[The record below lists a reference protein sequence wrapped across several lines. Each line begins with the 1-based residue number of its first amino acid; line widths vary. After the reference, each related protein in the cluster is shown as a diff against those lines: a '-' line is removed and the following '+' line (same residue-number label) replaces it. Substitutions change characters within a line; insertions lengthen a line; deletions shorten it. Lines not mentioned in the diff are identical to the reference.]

1 MISQNDNAY
10 LEGLSEGWNPI
21 QTYWQNPSP
30 VYLGGAASK
39 FGFFPDKLNG
49 KIA

>member
-1 MISQNDNAY
+1 VDNNSVTYSRSPSQVLN
-10 LEGLSEGWNPI
+10 I
-21 QTYWQNPSP
+21 